1 MTAQSPLI
9 VILFLGYFVLHSF
22 TASLWLKQRV
32 AIRCP
37 ALVSWYRLLFN
48 LLATLL
54 ALPLAWIAWRYP
66 GELLWQWQGVMFYLM
81 NGMALLAL
89 LVLAY
94 SPRLYDMQEFLGFS
108 QLRTKTT
115 EINDLEH
122 FHISPLHRYVRHPWY
137 FLILVILWTR
147 DVSSNQLLIYTLVTL
162 YLFVGSRMEERK
174 LIVYHGKVYE
184 EYRKRVAGL
193 IPLPWKTLSR
203 QQADELIRLYS
214 LKEQAAAPT
223 GSARL

>member
-9 VILFLGYFVLHSF
+9 VALFLGYFVLHSF
-22 TASLWLKQRV
+22 TASLWLKRRI
-32 AIRCP
+32 ASCCP
-37 ALVSWYRLLFN
+37 ALVPWYRLLFN

-54 ALPLAWIAWRYP
+54 VLPLAWIAWRYP
-66 GELLWQWQGVMFYLM
+66 GEPLWQWQGVMFYLT
-81 NGMALLAL
+81 NGIALLAL
-89 LVLAY
+89 LMLLY
-94 SPRLYDMQEFLGFS
+94 STRLYDMQEFLGFR
-108 QLRTKTT
+108 QFATRTT
-115 EINDLEH
+115 EVNDLER

-147 DVSSNQLLIYTLVTL
+147 DMSSNQLLIYTLVTL

-193 IPLPWKTLSR
+193 IPLPWKILSR
-203 QQADELIRLYS
+203 HEA
-214 LKEQAAAPT
+214 EQLLAKYP
-223 GSARL
+223 RQ